1 MDSLF
6 NVKTKDAVI
15 LTTWADLNDLLYTYL
30 DGKCH
35 SLYVYTLRYVSGTAL
50 LRIIFTHGYWQWV
63 LLLVPWSFLSG
74 GPANDWADIGGHH
87 AFVFGPLCDNLDLL
101 IEKIIFF
108 IPNPVFTT
116 MPVGESQ
123 IGSYKVT
130 DFGLVKV
137 IVLGLAESPESHDNQ
152 SVTIQFV
159 TDSGIYK
166 DLLLLLNFIK
176 KNKVASK

>member
-1 MDSLF
+1 
-6 NVKTKDAVI
+6 
-15 LTTWADLNDLLYTYL
+15 
-30 DGKCH
+30 
-35 SLYVYTLRYVSGTAL
+35 
-50 LRIIFTHGYWQWV
+50 
-63 LLLVPWSFLSG
+63 
-74 GPANDWADIGGHH
+74 
-87 AFVFGPLCDNLDLL
+87 
-101 IEKIIFF
+101 
-108 IPNPVFTT
+108 